1 VPDLSTALSTLK
13 ARLNRPAADTSL
25 DAYLAARL
33 SAAQEQLN
41 RMLPESLDD
50 STADLMLLVDFTA
63 WQYASRDKM
72 TGDPP
77 WLRQRLRERHL
88 RRTGGDGA

>member
-1 VPDLSTALSTLK
+1 MAVDEAQALTLMK

-25 DAYLAARL
+25 DDYFTFRILAAV
-33 SAAQEQLN
+33 EKLN
-41 RMLPESLDD
+41 DMMPNKLDS
-50 STADLMLLVDFTA
+50 STNDLMLVVDYA
-63 WQYASRDKM
+63 VWQYQDRDKN

-88 RRTGGDGA
+88 KRGAAP